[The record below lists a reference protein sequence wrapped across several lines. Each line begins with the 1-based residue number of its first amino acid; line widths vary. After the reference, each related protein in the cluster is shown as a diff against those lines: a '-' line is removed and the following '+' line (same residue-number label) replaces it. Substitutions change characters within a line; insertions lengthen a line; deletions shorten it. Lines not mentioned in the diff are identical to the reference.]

1 MTKQKKIQSL
11 IADIDSLLAKFGS
24 RLPWSKP
31 NDLARDREILE
42 RVRRYL
48 LSIQQEDMAMSPPQ
62 ESSVQPIVQAVAQEM
77 QSIRQQVTEPL
88 QAELSALRQQRE
100 SLTQDIQR
108 LEQKKQQLHNTVT
121 ANGGTQAPPLPE
133 FAQDLI
139 HQSTERLTQ
148 QLAQVLLNWE
158 AQLLNAASTSGSPE
172 PSASTMMLPQER
184 LEQLQ
189 QLQRESDRMLINLD
203 ANQRSLFEALD
214 RDLQGYQ
221 QSLSQGLDKMHRL
234 SNQGELLFTTLVN
247 RLAQL
252 LGRETSTLMQSP
264 QPWSEATEL
273 SPSMP
278 GSTSSSSS
286 SSMSKQEGIFVG
298 IDPVSPPEFDVTL
311 SANALTPSPPTQA
324 QLPSKI
330 GDQQWTEEL
339 ETEPLADNPLDAL
352 IGWDMDTSISANDT
366 EFPDLDFLLG
376 IDNTQESPP
385 PSSPSAP
392 ISQADAKQPVQPQ
405 VADQTEVVENR
416 HHEID
421 ELYNTLFGTDAAPD
435 VHTHPAANTAEETD
449 GNTSAISITDRQ
461 EVRSP
466 DHALEETVSVEIA
479 DYLFDGFTDP
489 AAEPSS
495 SESWVEGINPE
506 QLSWETLLFETP
518 LTDTPVE
525 SEVVTIPEP
534 APSPHPE
541 KFDESQEV
549 KTITALTD
557 LLDEM
562 GLSYSP
568 PVTDIPSMAAT
579 REEEWFS
586 EHPEDTDSSVTSVDD
601 HYIPAS
607 PDEDL
612 LVMDESQQFSG
623 QEIRLD
629 QSTFQQLSEDL
640 HSFEA
645 EDYLNIVPQPS
656 PSGDRIVPPPNFD
669 LDSIESLPMSEEL
682 LAEDWEEFALHDLSQ
697 EDVIF
702 PDWQQTTP
710 TDRDSG
716 ASDPVV
722 TDSEDSSLSSSAE
735 LEEIADDWFE
745 ESIDLE
751 PDNVVEEY
759 VLEDSV
765 TPDQQSVSQPQE
777 TSLEDGEHNRDQQ

>member
-24 RLPWSKP
+24 RFPWSKP
-31 NDLARDREILE
+31 NDLARDRELLE

-48 LSIQQEDMAMSPPQ
+48 LSMQSEEMAMSPSP
-62 ESSVQPIVQAVAQEM
+62 ESAITPIVQAVAQEM
-77 QSIRQQVTEPL
+77 ESIRQQVTEPL

-100 SLTQDIQR
+100 SLTQEIQH
-108 LEQKKQQLHNTVT
+108 LEQKKQQLQNTVT
-121 ANGGTQAPPLPE
+121 AKGRGQEQPLPE

-148 QLAQVLLNWE
+148 QLAQILLNLE
-158 AQLLNAASTSGSPE
+158 AQLLNPSSTSGSPGQ
-172 PSASTMMLPQER
+172 PTSGIMLPQER
-184 LEQLQ
+184 LEQLR
-189 QLQRESDRMLINLD
+189 QLQRESDRMLLNLD
-203 ANQRSLFEALD
+203 ANQRSLFDALD

-234 SNQGELLFTTLVN
+234 SNQGELLFTALVN

-252 LGRETSTLMQSP
+252 LGRETSTLVQSS
-264 QPWSEATEL
+264 QPWSEVTEL
-273 SPSMP
+273 SQSVPD
-278 GSTSSSSS
+278 STSST
-286 SSMSKQEGIFVG
+286 SKQEGIFVG
-298 IDPVSPPEFDVTL
+298 IDPVSQPEFNVTL

-330 GDQQWTEEL
+330 ADQQWTEEL
-339 ETEPLADNPLDAL
+339 DTENLGGNPLDAL
-352 IGWDMDTSISANDT
+352 IGWDMDTSISDKDS
-366 EFPDLDFLLG
+366 EFQDLDFLLG
-376 IDNTQESPP
+376 IDSTPESTPS
-385 PSSPSAP
+385 SSPSTP
-392 ISQADAKQPVQPQ
+392 ISQADAKQPVDPE
-405 VADQTEVVENR
+405 VADQTEVENR

-421 ELYNTLFGTDAAPD
+421 ELYNTLFGTDAVPD
-435 VHTHPAANTAEETD
+435 SNTPPPANTAEVTD
-449 GNTSAISITDRQ
+449 ANTSATSITTTDWQ
-461 EVRSP
+461 DDRSP
-466 DHALEETVSVEIA
+466 DQAFGETESVEIA

-489 AAEPSS
+489 ADETSVSEP
-495 SESWVEGINPE
+495 WIEGINQD

-518 LTDTPVE
+518 TPDAPIE
-525 SEVVTIPEP
+525 SEIVATPEP
-534 APSPHPE
+534 ATYPHQE
-541 KFDESQEV
+541 RFGESQDV

-568 PVTDIPSMAAT
+568 PVADIPSIAAT
-579 REEEWFS
+579 REEEWFL
-586 EHPEDTDSSVTSVDD
+586 EHPGETDSPVTSVED

-612 LVMDESQQFSG
+612 LVSDESQQFSG

-629 QSTFQQLSEDL
+629 QTTLQQLSEDL

-645 EDYLNIVPQPS
+645 EDHLNIVPQPS
-656 PSGDRIVPPPNFD
+656 PSRDRIVPPPNFD

-710 TDRDSG
+710 TDRDFREP
-716 ASDPVV
+716 DPLVS
-722 TDSEDSSLSSSAE
+722 DSEETTPPPSPE
-735 LEEIADDWFE
+735 LDDVSDDWFE

-751 PDNVVEEY
+751 QDNVVEEY

-777 TSLEDGEHNRDQQ
+777 TSLEDGEQNRD

>member
-24 RLPWSKP
+24 RFPWSKP

-42 RVRRYL
+42 RVRSYL
-48 LSIQQEDMAMSPPQ
+48 LSMQSDEMAMSPSH
-62 ESSVQPIVQAVAQEM
+62 ESAVTPIVQAVAQEM
-77 QSIRQQVTEPL
+77 ESIRQQVTEPL
-88 QAELSALRQQRE
+88 QTELSALRQQRE
-100 SLTQDIQR
+100 SLTQEIQH
-108 LEQKKQQLHNTVT
+108 LEQKKQQLQNTVT
-121 ANGGTQAPPLPE
+121 AKGGGQEQPLPE

-139 HQSTERLTQ
+139 NQSTERLTQ
-148 QLAQVLLNWE
+148 QLAQILLNLE
-158 AQLLNAASTSGSPE
+158 AQLLNASSTSDSPGQ
-172 PSASTMMLPQER
+172 PASGIMLPQER
-184 LEQLQ
+184 LEQLR

-203 ANQRSLFEALD
+203 TNQRTVFEALD
-214 RDLQGYQ
+214 RDLHGYQ

-234 SNQGELLFTTLVN
+234 SNQGELLFTALVN

-252 LGRETSTLMQSP
+252 LGRETSTLVQSS
-264 QPWSEATEL
+264 QPWSEVTEL
-273 SPSMP
+273 SQSMP
-278 GSTSSSSS
+278 DSTSST
-286 SSMSKQEGIFVG
+286 SKQEGIFVG
-298 IDPVSPPEFDVTL
+298 IDPVSQPEFNVTL

-330 GDQQWTEEL
+330 AAQQWTEEL
-339 ETEPLADNPLDAL
+339 ETENLGGNPLDAL
-352 IGWDMDTSISANDT
+352 IGWNMDTSISDNDS

-376 IDNTQESPP
+376 IDSTPESTT

-392 ISQADAKQPVQPQ
+392 ISQADAKQPVEPE
-405 VADQTEVVENR
+405 VADQTEVENR

-435 VHTHPAANTAEETD
+435 SNTPSPANNAKVTD
-449 GNTSAISITDRQ
+449 ANTSATSITTTDWQ
-461 EVRSP
+461 DNRSP
-466 DHALEETVSVEIA
+466 DQAFGETESVEIA

-489 AAEPSS
+489 ADETSVSEP
-495 SESWVEGINPE
+495 WIEGINHD

-518 LTDTPVE
+518 TPDAPIE
-525 SEVVTIPEP
+525 SEVVATPEP
-534 APSPHPE
+534 ATYPYQE
-541 KFDESQEV
+541 RFNESQDV

-568 PVTDIPSMAAT
+568 PVADIPSIAAT

-586 EHPEDTDSSVTSVDD
+586 EHSGETDSSVTSVDD

-612 LVMDESQQFSG
+612 LVRDESQQFSG

-629 QSTFQQLSEDL
+629 QSTLQQLSEDL

-645 EDYLNIVPQPS
+645 EDHLNIVPQPS
-656 PSGDRIVPPPNFD
+656 PSRDRIVSRPNFD
-669 LDSIESLPMSEEL
+669 LDSIQSLPMSEEL

-710 TDRDSG
+710 TDRDSR
-716 ASDPVV
+716 APDPLVS
-722 TDSEDSSLSSSAE
+722 DSEETTPPPSPELDDVSDNLS
-735 LEEIADDWFE
+735 E

-751 PDNVVEEY
+751 QGNVVKEY
-759 VLEDSV
+759 VWEDSV
-765 TPDQQSVSQPQE
+765 TPDQESVSQPQE
-777 TSLEDGEHNRDQQ
+777 TSLEDGEQNRD

>member
-24 RLPWSKP
+24 RFPWSKP

-48 LSIQQEDMAMSPPQ
+48 LSMQSDEMAMSPSH
-62 ESSVQPIVQAVAQEM
+62 ESAVTPIVQAVAQEM
-77 QSIRQQVTEPL
+77 ESIRQQVTEPL

-100 SLTQDIQR
+100 SLTQEIQH
-108 LEQKKQQLHNTVT
+108 LEQKKQQLQ
-121 ANGGTQAPPLPE
+121 NGGPEQPLPE

-139 HQSTERLTQ
+139 NQSTERLTQ
-148 QLAQVLLNWE
+148 QLAQILLNLE
-158 AQLLNAASTSGSPE
+158 AQLLNASSTSDSPRQ
-172 PSASTMMLPQER
+172 PVSGIMLPQER
-184 LEQLQ
+184 LEQLR
-189 QLQRESDRMLINLD
+189 QLQRESDRMLLNLD
-203 ANQRSLFEALD
+203 ANQRSLFDALD

-234 SNQGELLFTTLVN
+234 SNQGELLFTALVN

-252 LGRETSTLMQSP
+252 LGRETSTLVQSS
-264 QPWSEATEL
+264 QPWSEVTEL
-273 SPSMP
+273 SQSVPD
-278 GSTSSSSS
+278 STSST
-286 SSMSKQEGIFVG
+286 SKQEGIFVG
-298 IDPVSPPEFDVTL
+298 IDPVSQPEFNVTL

-330 GDQQWTEEL
+330 ADQQWTEEL
-339 ETEPLADNPLDAL
+339 DTENLGGNPLDAL
-352 IGWDMDTSISANDT
+352 IGWDMDTSISDKDS
-366 EFPDLDFLLG
+366 EFQDLDFLLG
-376 IDNTQESPP
+376 IDSTPESTT

-392 ISQADAKQPVQPQ
+392 ISQADAKQPVEPE
-405 VADQTEVVENR
+405 VADQTEVENR

-421 ELYNTLFGTDAAPD
+421 ELYNTLFGTDSVPD
-435 VHTHPAANTAEETD
+435 SNTPPPANTAEVTD
-449 GNTSAISITDRQ
+449 GNTSATSITTTTTDWQ
-461 EVRSP
+461 DDRSP
-466 DHALEETVSVEIA
+466 DQAFGETESVEIA

-489 AAEPSS
+489 ADETSVSEP
-495 SESWVEGINPE
+495 WIEGINHD

-518 LTDTPVE
+518 TPDAPIE
-525 SEVVTIPEP
+525 SEVVATPEP
-534 APSPHPE
+534 ATYPHQE
-541 KFDESQEV
+541 RFGESQDV

-568 PVTDIPSMAAT
+568 PVADIPSIAAT
-579 REEEWFS
+579 REEEWFL
-586 EHPEDTDSSVTSVDD
+586 EHPGETDSPVTSVED

-612 LVMDESQQFSG
+612 LVRDESQQFSG

-629 QSTFQQLSEDL
+629 QSTLQQLSEDL

-645 EDYLNIVPQPS
+645 EDHLNIVPQPS
-656 PSGDRIVPPPNFD
+656 PSRDRIVPPPNFD
-669 LDSIESLPMSEEL
+669 LDSIQSLPMSEEL

-697 EDVIF
+697 EDVTF
-702 PDWQQTTP
+702 SEWQQTTP
-710 TDRDSG
+710 TDLESRE
-716 ASDPVV
+716 SDPLRI
-722 TDSEDSSLSSSAE
+722 DSEETTPPPSPELDDGADNLS
-735 LEEIADDWFE
+735 E

-751 PDNVVEEY
+751 RDNVVEDY

-765 TPDQQSVSQPQE
+765 TPDQHSVSQPQE
-777 TSLEDGEHNRDQQ
+777 TSLEDGEQNRD

>member
-24 RLPWSKP
+24 RFPWSKP

-48 LSIQQEDMAMSPPQ
+48 LSIQSNEMAMSPSP
-62 ESSVQPIVQAVAQEM
+62 ESAITPIVQAVAQEM
-77 QSIRQQVTEPL
+77 ESIRQQVTEPL
-88 QAELSALRQQRE
+88 QTELSALRQQRE
-100 SLTQDIQR
+100 SLTQEIQH
-108 LEQKKQQLHNTVT
+108 LEQKKQQLQNTVT
-121 ANGGTQAPPLPE
+121 AKGGGQEQPLPE

-148 QLAQVLLNWE
+148 QLAQILLNLE
-158 AQLLNAASTSGSPE
+158 AQLLNPSSTSGSPGQTV
-172 PSASTMMLPQER
+172 SGIMAPQER
-184 LEQLQ
+184 LEQLR
-189 QLQRESDRMLINLD
+189 QLQRESDRMLLNLD
-203 ANQRSLFEALD
+203 ANQRSLFDALD

-234 SNQGELLFTTLVN
+234 SNQGELLFTALVN

-252 LGRETSTLMQSP
+252 LGRETSTLVQSS
-264 QPWSEATEL
+264 QPWSEVTEL
-273 SPSMP
+273 SQSVPD
-278 GSTSSSSS
+278 STSSTSQ
-286 SSMSKQEGIFVG
+286 QEGIFVG
-298 IDPVSPPEFDVTL
+298 IDPVSQPEFNVTL

-330 GDQQWTEEL
+330 ADQQWIEEL
-339 ETEPLADNPLDAL
+339 ETENLGGNPLDAL
-352 IGWDMDTSISANDT
+352 IGWDMDTSISDNDS
-366 EFPDLDFLLG
+366 EFQDLDFLLG
-376 IDNTQESPP
+376 IDSTPESTPS
-385 PSSPSAP
+385 SSPSAP
-392 ISQADAKQPVQPQ
+392 ISQADAKQPVDPE
-405 VADQTEVVENR
+405 VVDQTEVENR

-421 ELYNTLFGTDAAPD
+421 ELYNTLFGTDAVPD
-435 VHTHPAANTAEETD
+435 SNTPHPANTAQVTD
-449 GNTSAISITDRQ
+449 ANTSATSIITTEGQ
-461 EVRSP
+461 NERSP
-466 DHALEETVSVEIA
+466 DQAFSETESVEIA

-489 AAEPSS
+489 ANETNSAEP
-495 SESWVEGINPE
+495 WIEGINPD

-518 LTDTPVE
+518 TPDAPIE
-525 SEVVTIPEP
+525 SEVVAMPEP
-534 APSPHPE
+534 ATSPYQERFGKP
-541 KFDESQEV
+541 QEV

-562 GLSYSP
+562 GISYSP
-568 PVTDIPSMAAT
+568 PVANIPSIATT

-586 EHPEDTDSSVTSVDD
+586 EHPRDTDSSVTSVED

-612 LVMDESQQFSG
+612 LVSDESQQFSG

-629 QSTFQQLSEDL
+629 QTTLQQLSEDL

-645 EDYLNIVPQPS
+645 EDHLNIVPQPS
-656 PSGDRIVPPPNFD
+656 PSRDRTVSPPNFD
-669 LDSIESLPMSEEL
+669 LDSIQSLPMSEEL

-710 TDRDSG
+710 TDRDSREPNPLV
-716 ASDPVV
+716 S
-722 TDSEDSSLSSSAE
+722 DSEETTPPPSPE
-735 LEEIADDWFE
+735 LEDVSDDLSE

-751 PDNVVEEY
+751 QDNVVEEY

-765 TPDQQSVSQPQE
+765 TPDQHSVSQPQE
-777 TSLEDGEHNRDQQ
+777 TSLEDGEQNRD

>member
-24 RLPWSKP
+24 RFPWSKP

-42 RVRRYL
+42 RVRSYL
-48 LSIQQEDMAMSPPQ
+48 LSMQSDEMAMSPSH
-62 ESSVQPIVQAVAQEM
+62 ESAVTPIVQAVAQEM
-77 QSIRQQVTEPL
+77 ESIRQQVTEPL
-88 QAELSALRQQRE
+88 QTELSALRQQRE
-100 SLTQDIQR
+100 SLTQEIQH
-108 LEQKKQQLHNTVT
+108 LEQKKQQLQNTVT
-121 ANGGTQAPPLPE
+121 AKEGGQEQPLPE

-148 QLAQVLLNWE
+148 QLAQILLNLE
-158 AQLLNAASTSGSPE
+158 AQLLNASSTSDSPGQ
-172 PSASTMMLPQER
+172 PASGIMLPQER
-184 LEQLQ
+184 LEQLR

-203 ANQRSLFEALD
+203 TNQRTVFEALD
-214 RDLQGYQ
+214 RDLHGYQ

-234 SNQGELLFTTLVN
+234 SNQGELLFTALVN

-252 LGRETSTLMQSP
+252 LGRETSTLVQSS
-264 QPWSEATEL
+264 QPWSEVTEL
-273 SPSMP
+273 SQSMP
-278 GSTSSSSS
+278 DSTSST
-286 SSMSKQEGIFVG
+286 SKQEGIFVG
-298 IDPVSPPEFDVTL
+298 IDPVSQPEFNVTL

-330 GDQQWTEEL
+330 AAQQWTEEL
-339 ETEPLADNPLDAL
+339 ETENLGGNPLDAL
-352 IGWDMDTSISANDT
+352 IGWNMDTSISDNDS

-376 IDNTQESPP
+376 IDSTPESTT

-392 ISQADAKQPVQPQ
+392 ISQADAKQPVEPE
-405 VADQTEVVENR
+405 VADQTEVENR

-435 VHTHPAANTAEETD
+435 SNTPSPANNAKVTD
-449 GNTSAISITDRQ
+449 ANTSATSITTTDWQ
-461 EVRSP
+461 DNRSP
-466 DHALEETVSVEIA
+466 DQAFGETESVEIA

-489 AAEPSS
+489 ADETSVSEP
-495 SESWVEGINPE
+495 WIEGINHD

-518 LTDTPVE
+518 TPDAPIE
-525 SEVVTIPEP
+525 SEVVATPEP
-534 APSPHPE
+534 ATYPYQE
-541 KFDESQEV
+541 RFNESQDV

-568 PVTDIPSMAAT
+568 PVADIPSIAAT

-586 EHPEDTDSSVTSVDD
+586 EHSGETDSSVTSVDD

-612 LVMDESQQFSG
+612 LVRDESQQFSG

-629 QSTFQQLSEDL
+629 QSTLQQLSEDL

-645 EDYLNIVPQPS
+645 EDHLNIVPQPS
-656 PSGDRIVPPPNFD
+656 PSRDRIVSRPNFD
-669 LDSIESLPMSEEL
+669 LDSIQSLPMSEEL

-710 TDRDSG
+710 TDRDSR
-716 ASDPVV
+716 APDPLVS
-722 TDSEDSSLSSSAE
+722 DSEETTPPPSPELDDVSDDLS
-735 LEEIADDWFE
+735 E

-751 PDNVVEEY
+751 QDNVVKEY
-759 VLEDSV
+759 VWEDSV
-765 TPDQQSVSQPQE
+765 TPDQESVSQPQE
-777 TSLEDGEHNRDQQ
+777 TSLEDGEQNRD

>member
-24 RLPWSKP
+24 RFPWSKP

-48 LSIQQEDMAMSPPQ
+48 LSIQSNEMAMSPSP
-62 ESSVQPIVQAVAQEM
+62 ESAITPIVQAVAQEM
-77 QSIRQQVTEPL
+77 ESIRQQVTEPL
-88 QAELSALRQQRE
+88 QTELSALRQQRE
-100 SLTQDIQR
+100 SLTQEIQH
-108 LEQKKQQLHNTVT
+108 LEQKKQQLQNTVT
-121 ANGGTQAPPLPE
+121 AKGGGQEQPLPE

-148 QLAQVLLNWE
+148 QLAQILLNLE
-158 AQLLNAASTSGSPE
+158 AQLLNPSSTSGSPGQTV
-172 PSASTMMLPQER
+172 SGIMAPQER
-184 LEQLQ
+184 LEQLR
-189 QLQRESDRMLINLD
+189 QLQRESDRMLLNLD
-203 ANQRSLFEALD
+203 ANQRSLFDALD

-234 SNQGELLFTTLVN
+234 SNQGELLFTALVN

-252 LGRETSTLMQSP
+252 LGRETSTLVQSS
-264 QPWSEATEL
+264 QPWSEVTEL
-273 SPSMP
+273 SQSVPD
-278 GSTSSSSS
+278 STSSTSQ
-286 SSMSKQEGIFVG
+286 QEGIFVG
-298 IDPVSPPEFDVTL
+298 IDPVSQPEFNVTL

-330 GDQQWTEEL
+330 ADQQWIEEL
-339 ETEPLADNPLDAL
+339 ETENLGGNPLDAL
-352 IGWDMDTSISANDT
+352 IGWDMDTSISDNDS
-366 EFPDLDFLLG
+366 EFQDLDFLLG
-376 IDNTQESPP
+376 IDSTPESTPS
-385 PSSPSAP
+385 SSPSAP
-392 ISQADAKQPVQPQ
+392 ISQADAKQPVDPE
-405 VADQTEVVENR
+405 VVDQTEVENR

-421 ELYNTLFGTDAAPD
+421 ELYNTLFGTDAVPD
-435 VHTHPAANTAEETD
+435 SNTPHPANTAQVTD
-449 GNTSAISITDRQ
+449 ANTSATSIITTEGQ
-461 EVRSP
+461 NERSP
-466 DHALEETVSVEIA
+466 DQAFSETESVEIA

-489 AAEPSS
+489 ANETNSAEP
-495 SESWVEGINPE
+495 WIEGINPD

-518 LTDTPVE
+518 TPDAPIE
-525 SEVVTIPEP
+525 SEVVATPEP
-534 APSPHPE
+534 ATSPYQERFGKP
-541 KFDESQEV
+541 QEV

-562 GLSYSP
+562 GISYSP
-568 PVTDIPSMAAT
+568 PVANIPSIATT

-586 EHPEDTDSSVTSVDD
+586 EHPRDTDSSVTSVED

-612 LVMDESQQFSG
+612 LVSDESQQFSG

-629 QSTFQQLSEDL
+629 QTTLQQLSEDL

-645 EDYLNIVPQPS
+645 EDHLNIVPQPS
-656 PSGDRIVPPPNFD
+656 PSRDRTVSPPNFD
-669 LDSIESLPMSEEL
+669 LDSIQSLPMSEEL

-710 TDRDSG
+710 TDRDSREPNPLV
-716 ASDPVV
+716 S
-722 TDSEDSSLSSSAE
+722 DSEETTPPPSPE
-735 LEEIADDWFE
+735 LEDVSDDLSE

-751 PDNVVEEY
+751 QDNVVEEY

-765 TPDQQSVSQPQE
+765 TPDQHSVSQPQE
-777 TSLEDGEHNRDQQ
+777 TSLEDGEQNRD

>member
-24 RLPWSKP
+24 RFPWSKP

-42 RVRRYL
+42 RVRSYL
-48 LSIQQEDMAMSPPQ
+48 LSMPSDAMAMSPSH
-62 ESSVQPIVQAVAQEM
+62 ESAVTPIVQAVAQEM
-77 QSIRQQVTEPL
+77 ENIRQQVTEPL

-100 SLTQDIQR
+100 SLIQEIQH
-108 LEQKKQQLHNTVT
+108 LEQKKQQLQ
-121 ANGGTQAPPLPE
+121 NGGQEQPLPE

-139 HQSTERLTQ
+139 NQSTERLTQ
-148 QLAQVLLNWE
+148 QLAQILLNLE
-158 AQLLNAASTSGSPE
+158 AQLLNASSTSDSPRQ
-172 PSASTMMLPQER
+172 PVSGIMLPQER
-184 LEQLQ
+184 LEQLR

-203 ANQRSLFEALD
+203 TNQRTVFEALD
-214 RDLQGYQ
+214 RDLHGYQ

-234 SNQGELLFTTLVN
+234 SNQGELLFTALVN

-252 LGRETSTLMQSP
+252 LGRETSTLVQSS
-264 QPWSEATEL
+264 QPWSEVTEL
-273 SPSMP
+273 SQSMP
-278 GSTSSSSS
+278 DSTSSI
-286 SSMSKQEGIFVG
+286 SKQEGIFVG
-298 IDPVSPPEFDVTL
+298 IDPVSQPEFNVTL
-311 SANALTPSPPTQA
+311 SANTLTPSPPTQA

-330 GDQQWTEEL
+330 VDQQWTKEL
-339 ETEPLADNPLDAL
+339 ETENLVDNPLDAL
-352 IGWDMDTSISANDT
+352 IGWDMDTSISENDSN
-366 EFPDLDFLLG
+366 FQDLDFLLG
-376 IDNTQESPP
+376 IDSTPESTT

-392 ISQADAKQPVQPQ
+392 ISQADDTQPVEPE
-405 VADQTEVVENR
+405 VADQTEVENH

-421 ELYNTLFGTDAAPD
+421 ELYNTLFGTDSVPD
-435 VHTHPAANTAEETD
+435 SNTPPPANTAQVTD
-449 GNTSAISITDRQ
+449 ANTSATSITTTDWQ
-461 EVRSP
+461 DDRSP
-466 DHALEETVSVEIA
+466 DQAFGETVSVEIA

-489 AAEPSS
+489 ADETSV
-495 SESWVEGINPE
+495 SEHGIEGINHD

-518 LTDTPVE
+518 TPDAAIE
-525 SEVVTIPEP
+525 SEVVATPKP
-534 APSPHPE
+534 ATSPYQE
-541 KFDESQEV
+541 RFGESQEV

-568 PVTDIPSMAAT
+568 PVADIPSIAAT
-579 REEEWFS
+579 REEEWFL
-586 EHPEDTDSSVTSVDD
+586 EHPGETDSPVTSVED

-612 LVMDESQQFSG
+612 LVRDESQQFSG

-629 QSTFQQLSEDL
+629 QSTLQQLSEDL

-645 EDYLNIVPQPS
+645 EDHLNIVPQPS
-656 PSGDRIVPPPNFD
+656 PSRDRTVSPPNFD
-669 LDSIESLPMSEEL
+669 LDSIQSLPMSEEL

-710 TDRDSG
+710 TDLESREP
-716 ASDPVV
+716 DPLVS
-722 TDSEDSSLSSSAE
+722 DSEETTAPSPEWDDVSDDLS
-735 LEEIADDWFE
+735 E

-751 PDNVVEEY
+751 QDNVVEEY

-765 TPDQQSVSQPQE
+765 TPDQHSVSQPQE
-777 TSLEDGEHNRDQQ
+777 TSLEDGEQNRD